1 MKRGDKVILKTNI
14 LVNPWDIW
22 LIPRKVYT
30 IGLIIKLSSEADAYI
45 LEEAD
50 RRWFSSDIFIP
61 YKGLTVL
68 IDRRS
73 KYEV

>member
-14 LVNPWDIW
+14 LVNPWDVW

-45 LEEAD
+45 LEEASNY
-50 RRWFSSDIFIP
+50 WFPAEEFIP
-61 YKGLTVL
+61 YKGLTAL
-68 IDRRS
+68 IDKRR
-73 KYEV
+73 KHEI